1 MSTLKLYDE
10 ATAYSSKY
18 TTLMYSSSFSSAIK
32 LLHKDL
38 RQPIFDIYGF
48 VRFADEIVDTFLSF
62 DNRALFDD
70 FEAQLYRALDQQ
82 ISLNPVLHAF
92 QQTYHRNKIPLDYV
106 KAFMNSM
113 RADLDIKDYTSKEA
127 YEQYIYGSADVVGLM
142 CLCVFVQGDFNQFD
156 QLKPAAMKL
165 GSAFQKVNF
174 LRDLKDDQEHL
185 GRSYFPNTNLAQLD
199 EASKQELIDEIEQD
213 FAESY
218 QGIKDLPVEARF
230 GVLVAY
236 RYYRQLLKSIKNT
249 PAAQIKKKRIRVH
262 NVKKMDLLFRS
273 FVRYQLNLL

>member
-1 MSTLKLYDE
+1 
-10 ATAYSSKY
+10 
-18 TTLMYSSSFSSAIK
+18 
-32 LLHKDL
+32 
-38 RQPIFDIYGF
+38 
-48 VRFADEIVDTFLSF
+48 
-62 DNRALFDD
+62 
-70 FEAQLYRALDQQ
+70 
-82 ISLNPVLHAF
+82 
-92 QQTYHRNKIPLDYV
+92 
-106 KAFMNSM
+106 MNSM

>member
-1 MSTLKLYDE
+1 MSALYDQVSE
-10 ATAYSSKY
+10 HTSRLVTKQYS
-18 TTLMYSSSFSSAIK
+18 TSFSLATKMLGANIRR
-32 LLHKDL
+32 DVYN
-38 RQPIFDIYGF
+38 IYGF
-48 VRFADEIVDTFLSF
+48 VRLSDEIVDTFLAY

-92 QQTYHRNKIPLDYV
+92 QQTYHRNKIPLEYV

-142 CLCVFVQGDFNQFD
+142 CLCVFVQGDCDQFNY
-156 QLKPAAMKL
+156 LKPAAMKL

-185 GRSYFPNTNLAQLD
+185 GRSYFPNTNLSQLD